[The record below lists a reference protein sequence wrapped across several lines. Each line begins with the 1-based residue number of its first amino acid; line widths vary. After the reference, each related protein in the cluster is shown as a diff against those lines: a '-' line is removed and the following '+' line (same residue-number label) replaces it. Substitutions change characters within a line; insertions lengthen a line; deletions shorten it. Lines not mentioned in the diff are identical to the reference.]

1 MVHLIVQASK
11 YIMILL
17 FMIYTYECFHVFRFN
32 DDEERQNHIYH
43 VQRILLFTIHFDAF
57 LVLYLTSED
66 KQMIAFYLMQVVLLG
81 AIILSYHLFYKHA
94 SELVLT
100 ICVC

>member
-32 DDEERQNHIYH
+32 DGKIIYTMCKEYYFL
-43 VQRILLFTIHFDAF
+43 RFILMRFW
-57 LVLYLTSED
+57 
-66 KQMIAFYLMQVVLLG
+66 FY
-81 AIILSYHLFYKHA
+81 I
-94 SELVLT
+94 
-100 ICVC
+100 